1 MGSANDTY
9 QTCEGRTLVSAPE
22 AQSGMSVKACQ
33 YSTATISSQKP
44 RSLWFTLR
52 ALSSIWKHFAHVAA
66 TKQPDGQISE
76 NLSSPERKNIPL
88 NPSGKSAL
96 PTRPFHPMRG
106 ALRNVTN
113 ARWDAVDAALA
124 KTNAR

>member
-1 MGSANDTY
+1 
-9 QTCEGRTLVSAPE
+9 
-22 AQSGMSVKACQ
+22 
-33 YSTATISSQKP
+33 
-44 RSLWFTLR
+44 LWFTLR

-96 PTRPFHPMRG
+96 SPRPVSPDKRG
-106 ALRNVTN
+106 VAHVTN
-113 ARWDAVDAALA
+113 ARWDAVDVTACEDE
-124 KTNAR
+124 RS